1 VKRFQRAAGLAAD
14 GIVGRDTWGKLLG
27 E

>member
-1 VKRFQRAAGLAAD
+1 MRRFQRDMGIFVD

-27 E
+27 